1 MRLKLKMKSINSNII
16 NQSNKIQGDIIKII
30 KKNSI
35 WKIAYYVDHNLIQ
48 NLSWLTLYRDQIF
61 RETLLKVYFGT
72 WK

>member
-1 MRLKLKMKSINSNII
+1 MKSINSNII